1 MSLDPLAWRRLGDET
16 RFALDRDVLDISAQG
31 LIRLESGQFVHRFYT
46 DDHVML
52 QAMSDDEAAD
62 RVRLAP
68 DRRVVDRDR
77 VEEVGRGGDEREL
90 AEVALARTSEA
101 LAKLIAREELAEKQ
115 AQLASLQ
122 KELGLAA

>member
-1 MSLDPLAWRRLGDET
+1 MLFRSL
-16 RFALDRDVLDISAQG
+16 
-31 LIRLESGQFVHRFYT
+31 
-46 DDHVML
+46 
-52 QAMSDDEAAD
+52 
-62 RVRLAP
+62 P
-68 DRRVVDRDR
+68 DMQQ
-77 VEEVGRGGDEREL
+77 DEREL